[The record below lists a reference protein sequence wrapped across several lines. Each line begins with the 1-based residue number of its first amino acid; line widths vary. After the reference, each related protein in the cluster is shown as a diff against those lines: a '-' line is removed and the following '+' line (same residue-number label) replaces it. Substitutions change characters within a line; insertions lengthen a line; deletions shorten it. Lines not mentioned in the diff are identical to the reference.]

1 MSENEQ
7 VSVKMHVLC
16 CFVLLLCC
24 VVVLWCVACTV
35 CSTQEHEK
43 IMYYYPESENLDNKI
58 RTVGLTS
65 AIIGFAQ

>member
-7 VSVKMHVLC
+7 VSVKIHV
-16 CFVLLLCC
+16 LCC
-24 VVVLWCVACTV
+24 VVVLLCCVVLRCIVLRAL